1 MVQAI
6 VQGAAGK
13 MGRRLVAVL
22 HEAGGFTLKGALERP
37 GADAIGKDAGEL
49 AGIGPVGVSI
59 TEQLESLIAGAQVI
73 FDFSSP
79 PSAMAALRVAAERS
93 VAMVIG
99 TTGFSPEQDK
109 EVESLAHRTRV
120 VKSPN
125 MSLGV
130 NVLYRILEKAVA
142 SLGEG
147 YDVEIVEMHHRLKKD
162 APSGT
167 ALHLAQVVAGA
178 LKRPWP
184 GTGIFGRRGITGER
198 TSQEIGVHAVRGG
211 DVVGEHL
218 VVLAGPGERL
228 ELVHRAHSRD
238 TFAWGAV
245 RAALWLLSKP
255 PGLYDM
261 EDVLGLKP

>member
-1 MVQAI
+1 MQAI

-22 HEAGGFTLKGALERP
+22 HEAAGFTLKGAVERP
-37 GADAIGKDAGEL
+37 GVEAIGKDAGEL
-49 AGIGPVGVSI
+49 AGIGPLGVFI
-59 TEQLESLIAGAQVI
+59 TDRLDSVIAGAQVI

-79 PSAMAALRVAAERS
+79 QSAMAALRAAAERD

-109 EVESLAHRTRV
+109 EIESLASRARL

-130 NVLYRILEKAVA
+130 NVLYRLLEEAVA

-147 YDVEIVEMHHRLKKD
+147 YDVEIVEIHHRLKKD

-167 ALHLAQVVAGA
+167 ALRLAQVVAGA
-178 LKRPWP
+178 LQRPWP
-184 GTGIFGRRGITGER
+184 GSGIFGRRGITGER
-198 TSQEIGVHAVRGG
+198 TSAEIGVHAVRAG

-228 ELVHRAHSRD
+228 EMVHRAHSRD
-238 TFAWGAV
+238 TFAWGAL
-245 RAALWLLSKP
+245 RAAQWVVGQP
-255 PGLYDM
+255 PGIYDM
-261 EDVLGLKP
+261 QDVLGLKR